1 MNFDTIDKSIS
12 VREQHVAKEKLQG
25 ITLELGT
32 REDNYHIGSALGGN
46 NGQLIALMSFHHEL
60 VNDHNLSIETDRG
73 LMRWGS
79 LWMERASRKDIRQ
92 KLDVNIPV
100 PKYTPL
106 DKVTNDPRYS
116 LGPNV
121 ASWRVLF
128 FAEGLCQKLAR
139 ELDNGD
145 ESNVQVTA
153 FALIGFPMEVILMAV
168 RKHIQIERLVRHN
181 LDEHPDFGNILSK
194 INRKVDQ

>member
-1 MNFDTIDKSIS
+1 MKFDSIDKTI
-12 VREQHVAKEKLQG
+12 VPKLKDLANAKLNG
-25 ITLELGT
+25 TSLELGT
-32 REDNYHIGSALGGN
+32 REDNQHIGSGLGGN
-46 NGQLIALMSFHHEL
+46 NAQLIALMSFHHEL
-60 VNDHNLSIETDRG
+60 VNGPISIETHRG

-79 LWMERASRKDIRQ
+79 AWLESASRKDIRA
-92 KLDVNIPV
+92 KLDIEVPV

-153 FALIGFPMEVILMAV
+153 YALVGFPQEVILMAV

-181 LDEHPDFGNILSK
+181 LDEHPDFGKILNK
-194 INRKVDQ
+194 INKSVDS

>member
-1 MNFDTIDKSIS
+1 MNFDTIDKS
-12 VREQHVAKEKLQG
+12 VPPDLQVVAKGKLQWLS
-25 ITLELGT
+25 LELGV
-32 REDNYHIGSALGGN
+32 REDNQHVGSGLGGN

-60 VNDHNLSIETDRG
+60 VNDNTLSVEIDRG
-73 LMRWGS
+73 LIRWGATWLEQS
-79 LWMERASRKDIRQ
+79 SKKDIRHE
-92 KLDVNIPV
+92 LDVKV
-100 PKYTPL
+100 PIAKYTPL
-106 DKVTNDPRYS
+106 DKVVNDPRYS

-153 FALIGFPMEVILMAV
+153 YALTGFPMEVILMAV
-168 RKHIQIERLVRHN
+168 RKHIQIDRLVRHN
-181 LDEHPDFGNILSK
+181 LDEHPDFGKILSK
-194 INRKVDQ
+194 INKTVDQ

>member
-1 MNFDTIDKSIS
+1 MIFDTIDKSIPVNLQSLAKQRLQWLSLELS
-12 VREQHVAKEKLQG
+12 VRE
-25 ITLELGT
+25 
-32 REDNYHIGSALGGN
+32 DNQHIGTGIGGN
-46 NGQLIALMSFHHEL
+46 NSQLLALMSFHHEL
-60 VNDHNLSIETDRG
+60 VNNSIPIETDRG

-79 LWMERASRKDIRQ
+79 SWLERASRKDIRAR
-92 KLDVNIPV
+92 LDIEVPI

-106 DKVTNDPRYS
+106 DKITNDPKYS

-153 FALIGFPMEVILMAV
+153 YALAGFPMEVILMAV

-181 LDEHPDFGNILSK
+181 LDEHPDFGTILTK
-194 INRKVDQ
+194 INKTVDR